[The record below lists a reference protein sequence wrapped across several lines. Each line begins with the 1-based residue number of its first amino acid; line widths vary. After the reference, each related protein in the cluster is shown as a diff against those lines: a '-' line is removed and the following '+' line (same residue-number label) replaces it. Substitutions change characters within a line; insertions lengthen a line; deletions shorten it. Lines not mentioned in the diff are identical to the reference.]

1 MTTTKRKTLKLS
13 GKMIAVPLKQ
23 DHSADDTPQTFAHI
37 RPDGR
42 TVRVTVP
49 ADDADNDRIT
59 SLKQVMTHVDSL
71 LSAAYQSTCDGMLP
85 PQVSD
90 ARKALQKAI
99 REG

>member
-23 DHSADDTPQTFAHI
+23 DHAADDTPQQPSA
-37 RPDGR
+37 
-42 TVRVTVP
+42 
-49 ADDADNDRIT
+49 NDRIT
-59 SLKQVMTHVDSL
+59 ALKQVMTHVDSL
-71 LSAAYQSTCDGMLP
+71 LSAAYQCTADGMLP

>member
-1 MTTTKRKTLKLS
+1 MTTAKSKTLKLS

-23 DHSADDTPQTFAHI
+23 DHAADDTPQTFAHT

-42 TVRVTVP
+42 T
-49 ADDADNDRIT
+49 A
-59 SLKQVMTHVDSL
+59 LKQVMTHVDSL
-71 LSAAYQSTCDGMLP
+71 LSAAYQCTADGMLP